1 MSPANEKKLTLKDI
15 AVQLGVSTA
24 TISNAFNRPDQL
36 SPRRREQILA
46 KCKEIGYTGPS
57 LTARSL
63 RTGKTGVLGV
73 LLANNLEYNFS
84 DPVATE
90 FLAGIAEALDQQ
102 HVNMLLLP
110 SCTENYSN
118 TQVDSIPDSFII
130 YGKPMDDGIVERL
143 VQRNKPIV
151 AVDFNLDG
159 FPSIHVDN
167 QQACYEI
174 AKHALKSKSERVLIL
189 GFRLQDSRA
198 ISIADPD
205 QLYSAHESISRL
217 RLEGYKQALSE
228 VGIKLKNKHIW
239 QIHQL
244 DDHALELVLRGAL
257 TDPSP
262 PSVLLCMSDRIAI
275 SALKVAR
282 KLDIDV
288 PGKLKIVGFDGI
300 KQAKEHGLT
309 TVEQPSAKKGHL
321 AAQMALG
328 IQPYQSVQLDTQ
340 IKQRASS

>member
-1 MSPANEKKLTLKDI
+1 MPRSKEKKLTLKDI
-15 AVQLGVSTA
+15 AIQLGVSTA

-36 SPRRREQILA
+36 SPQRRDQILA

-110 SCTENYSN
+110 SCAENYLN

-130 YGKPMDDGIVERL
+130 YGKPMDDGIVQRL
-143 VQRNKPIV
+143 TQRNKPIV
-151 AVDFNLDG
+151 TVDFNLDD

-174 AKHALKSKSERVLIL
+174 AQHVLSSASDRVLIL
-189 GFRLQDSRA
+189 GFRLQDSRS
-198 ISIADPD
+198 ISIADPT

-217 RLEGYKQALSE
+217 RLEGYKQALLE
-228 VGIKLKNKHIW
+228 NNIQLKNKHIW

-257 TDPSP
+257 TDKKP
-262 PSVLLCMSDRIAI
+262 PTVLLCMSDRIAI

-282 KLDIDV
+282 NLGIDV
-288 PGKLKIVGFDGI
+288 PNNLKIVGFDGI

-309 TVEQPSAKKGHL
+309 TIEQPSAEKGRL

-328 IQPYQSVQLDTQ
+328 IQPYQSVQLDTK
-340 IKQRASS
+340 IKYRTSS